1 MTTDRD
7 TTRIVRSW
15 LSSEEHE
22 SADHVLDNVLAELD
36 ATPQRRAWWPAWRI
50 ADVTTYS
57 KLATAAAAVVVLAV
71 AGILFGP
78 RNGGSGGTG
87 GPSPSPAPTIGPS
100 SPPAPSSTTAPSS
113 SAVADATFPP
123 DGLLEIGQRYP
134 MTREGVK
141 LSFAVAS
148 SGWTSGQGFFVDR
161 GTENAPDGAALIFWP
176 GTPDNVYGDPCT
188 KTPLSPPAVKTAAGL
203 AAAVSRVKGTT
214 LVSGPTDTTIGGF
227 PATHVVIR
235 IPPSIPCKPGEF
247 QLWYDGDPVG
257 NGRYAQGFDETL
269 DVWIVDVRGTL
280 VWIDGETYKGAAPDL
295 AAGLQQIID
304 SITFP

>member
-15 LSSEEHE
+15 LSSDEHE
-22 SADHVLDNVLAELD
+22 SADRVLDNVLAELD

-50 ADVTTYS
+50 ADMNTYS
-57 KLATAAAAVVVLAV
+57 KLATAAAAVVLLAV
-71 AGILFGP
+71 AGILFFP
-78 RNGGSGGTG
+78 RNSGVGGTG
-87 GPSPSPAPTIGPS
+87 GPSPSLAPTSGTSPSPLPS
-100 SPPAPSSTTAPSS
+100 SGTPPGSSPAVTTFMS
-113 SAVADATFPP
+113 
-123 DGLLEIGQRYP
+123 DGPLAIGRYP
-134 MTREGVK
+134 MTREGVQ
-141 LSFAVAS
+141 LSFAVAID
-148 SGWTSGQGFFVDR
+148 GWTAGQGFFVDR

-188 KTPLSPPAVKTAAGL
+188 KTPLSPPAEKTAAGL
-203 AAAVSRVKGTT
+203 AAAVSRVKGTK
-214 LVSGPTDTTIGGF
+214 LVSGPTDTTVGGY
-227 PATHVVIR
+227 PTKHVVIR
-235 IPPSIPCKPGEF
+235 IPASIPCKPGEF

-269 DVWIVDVRGTL
+269 SVWIVDVRGTL
-280 VWIDGETYKGAAPDL
+280 VWIDGETYKGAAPEL